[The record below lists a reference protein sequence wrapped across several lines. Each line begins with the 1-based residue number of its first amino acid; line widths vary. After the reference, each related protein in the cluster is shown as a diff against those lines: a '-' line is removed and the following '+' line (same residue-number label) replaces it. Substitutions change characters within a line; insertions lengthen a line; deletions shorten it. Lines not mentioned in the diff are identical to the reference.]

1 MALTRRTLVAAGL
14 AAPALIGLGRAAQAA
29 TTLKLSHQFPGGTID
44 EGDFRD
50 RMCRKFAAAVKERSK
65 GALEVQVYPGSSLM
79 KTNAQ
84 FSAMRKG
91 ALDMSLYPLPY
102 AGGEVPETNIGLM
115 PALVTSYQQAM
126 AWKAAPVGRKL
137 TEILLAKNIV
147 MVSWVWQAG
156 GVASRERP
164 LVRPEDA
171 KGLKVRGGSREMDLM
186 MKAAGA
192 ATLSLPSN
200 ESYAAMQTGACDA
213 VITSSTSLISFRL
226 EELAKSLTSGR
237 GRSYWFMLEPIM
249 MSKAIFDG
257 LPKDQRDL
265 IMTVG
270 AELESFGQEGAQA
283 DDTRVEQIFGKAGA
297 KVETLDEATL
307 NRWRDIARD
316 SAWKDYAAKS
326 SSCAEMLKLAEAH
339 RSHREQPRR
348 VFLEDGLQID
358 GGCHSRERCRQ
369 RGEELA
375 EARA

>member
-1 MALTRRTLVAAGL
+1 MAFTRRPLLSRRSILATGL

-29 TTLKLSHQFPGGTID
+29 TVLKLSHQFPGGTID

-65 GALEVQVYPGSSLM
+65 GAIEVQVYPGSSLM

-115 PALVTSYQQAM
+115 PALVTSYPQAM
-126 AWKAAPVGRKL
+126 AWKTAPVGRKL
-137 TEILLAKNIV
+137 TEILQAKNIV
-147 MVSWVWQAG
+147 LVSWVWQAG
-156 GVASRERP
+156 GVASRDRA

-226 EELAKSLTSGR
+226 EELSKSLTSGR

-257 LPKDQRDL
+257 LPKDQQDL
-265 IMTVG
+265 IMAVG

-283 DDTRVEQIFGKAGA
+283 DDTRVEQIFSKAGA

-326 SSCAEMLKLAEAH
+326 SSCAEMLKLAEA
-339 RSHREQPRR
+339 
-348 VFLEDGLQID
+348 V
-358 GGCHSRERCRQ
+358 
-369 RGEELA
+369 A
-375 EARA
+375 

>member
-1 MALTRRTLVAAGL
+1 MAFTRRPLLSRRSILAAGL

-29 TTLKLSHQFPGGTID
+29 TVLKLSHQFPGGTID

-65 GALEVQVYPGSSLM
+65 GAIEVQVYPGSSLM

-115 PALVTSYQQAM
+115 PALVTSYPQAM
-126 AWKAAPVGRKL
+126 AWKTAPVGRKL
-137 TEILLAKNIV
+137 TEILQAKNIV
-147 MVSWVWQAG
+147 LVSWVWQAG
-156 GVASRERP
+156 GVASRDRA

-226 EELAKSLTSGR
+226 EELSKSLTSGR

-257 LPKDQRDL
+257 LPKDQQDL
-265 IMTVG
+265 IMAVG

-283 DDTRVEQIFGKAGA
+283 DDTRVEQIFSKAGA

-326 SSCAEMLKLAEAH
+326 SSCAEMLKLAEA
-339 RSHREQPRR
+339 
-348 VFLEDGLQID
+348 V
-358 GGCHSRERCRQ
+358 
-369 RGEELA
+369 A
-375 EARA
+375 